1 VNLHIGIDD
10 TDSIKGGCTTY
21 IAALLV
27 NRFSQLG
34 IQFTDYPNIIRL
46 NPNVPFKTRGNA
58 AAALRIRIPDAT
70 YEFIRET
77 VLRTVEENSR
87 LGDEGTDPAVVF
99 LRGHPTYTIKQFSRE
114 ALTDIVPVQKAVK
127 TLRGSNASAVSYGS
141 GLGLVGAL
149 AALGQT
155 LSSDHTFELV
165 AYRERSNRGK
175 PRLIDEDSVRR
186 MDLMTAPKTFNNF
199 DSDNRRVLITPHGPD
214 PVLLG
219 LRGESP
225 EVVARAFRLLRIR
238 EPVERWVIFR
248 TNHGTDAHFAGST
261 FNQRMT
267 INRPIKLSGTVL
279 DRPERISGG
288 HIFFKLRQERRAVLC
303 AAFEPT
309 GKFKEVVA
317 KLIPGDEVVVF
328 GAVRKHEGKPLLTV
342 NLEKIIV
349 TRLCDE
355 VTIEN
360 PTCSRCGKHMKS
372 AGRGQGY
379 RCERCKFVALNAS
392 RQFLKK
398 RRTIRPGLYLPDRK
412 AHRHLTKPLSRYGLE
427 KRRWNMEPPSGIWHR
442 P

>member
-1 VNLHIGIDD
+1 MNLHIGIDD

-27 NRFSQLG
+27 DRFSQLG
-34 IQFTDYPNIIRL
+34 IQFTDYPNIVRL

-58 AAALRIRIPDAT
+58 AVALRVQIPDDA
-70 YEFIRET
+70 YEFVRET

-87 LGDEGTDPAVVF
+87 LGDEGTDPAVV
-99 LRGHPTYTIKQFSRE
+99 LMRGQPTNSIKRFSRE
-114 ALTDIVPVQKAVK
+114 ALTDIVPVQRAVK

-155 LSSDHTFELV
+155 LNGDYTFELV
-165 AYRERSNRGK
+165 AYREPHNRGK
-175 PRLIDEDSVRR
+175 PRLVDQDSVRR
-186 MDLMTAPKTFNNF
+186 MDHMTAPETFNNF

-225 EVVARAFRLLRIR
+225 KGVARAFRLLRIR

-261 FNQRMT
+261 INQRMT
-267 INRPIKLSGTVL
+267 INRPIKLSGIVL
-279 DRPERISGG
+279 ERPERISGG
-288 HIFFKLRQERRAVLC
+288 HIFFKLRQKRGFVLC

-317 KLIPGDEVVVF
+317 KLIPGDEVMVF
-328 GAVRKHEGKPLLTV
+328 GAVRRHEGKPLLTV
-342 NLEKIIV
+342 NLEKLIV
-349 TRLCDE
+349 TRLSDE

-360 PTCSRCGKHMKS
+360 PKCSRCGKHMKS

-379 RCERCKFVALNAS
+379 RCERCKSGALNAS
-392 RQFLKK
+392 KQIRKK
-398 RRTIRPGLYLPDRK
+398 QRTIRPGLYLPDRK